1 MKTSAGLGFDGE
13 SFRRIYQFKED
24 VPRSYINREI
34 DRWMA
39 QGYIDV
45 PTNVAYRRHLAKG
58 GKHKVRTVF
67 VTPAAVSF
75 AEAMFA
81 IPLTRLFSSFDVSH
95 PISTGFN
102 WLAGHHRDVLGWIQ
116 PGLGASMDISEFDIS
131 AKVRQVRDMFGLIRR
146 FFQLNEWEDKLFN
159 LLADYQSVTLVRFG
173 DRLVRMRGGIR
184 SGSAFTHILGS
195 MLNATLVLAASG
207 LRHSLRFKVFGDD
220 LIVRLEDASHWD
232 DLIAGYKRFG
242 FIVSIDKSC
251 KDRIQWLGFD
261 ITEGRPKLLDPSKW
275 WAGFL
280 HPERPDSDMASH
292 KARLAGYMISSL
304 GDGAFLD
311 DAFAVWHEL
320 SGVRA
325 STNLGSVN
333 EFIRTIVSEVKD
345 VNDVESVMRRLWAK
359 IC

>member
-1 MKTSAGLGFDGE
+1 ME
-13 SFRRIYQFKED
+13 
-24 VPRSYINREI
+24 
-34 DRWMA
+34 

-75 AEAMFA
+75 AEAMFS
-81 IPLTRLFSSFDVSH
+81 IPLTRLFASFGSCH

-116 PGLGASMDISEFDIS
+116 PGLGASMDISNFDIS
-131 AKVRQVRDMFGLIRR
+131 AKVRQVRDIFGLIRR
-146 FFQLNEWEDKLFN
+146 FFQLNEWEDKLFS

-195 MLNATLVLAASG
+195 LLNAALVLAASG
-207 LRHSLRFKVFGDD
+207 NRPDLRFKVFGDD
-220 LIVRLEDASHWD
+220 TIVRLEDAKHWD
-232 DLIAGYKRFG
+232 DIIAGYKRYG
-242 FIVSIDKSC
+242 FVVSIEKSS
-251 KDRIQWLGFD
+251 KERIQWLGFD
-261 ITEGRPKLLDPSKW
+261 ITEGRPKLLDPAKW

-280 HPERPDSDMASH
+280 HPERPDSDMESH
-292 KARLAGYMISSL
+292 KARLAGYMLSSL
-304 GDGAFLD
+304 GDKAFLD
-311 DAFAVWHEL
+311 DAFAVWDEL
-320 SGVRA
+320 SEIKA
-325 STNLGSVN
+325 SQTFGFVN
-333 EFIRTIVSEVKD
+333 EFIATTLSEVTD
-345 VNDVESVMRRLWAK
+345 VNDIKSVMTRLWAK